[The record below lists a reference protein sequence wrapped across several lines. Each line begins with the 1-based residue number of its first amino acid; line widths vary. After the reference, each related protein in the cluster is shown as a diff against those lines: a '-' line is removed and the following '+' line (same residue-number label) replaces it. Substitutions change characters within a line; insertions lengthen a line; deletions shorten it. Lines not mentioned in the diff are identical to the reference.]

1 VTLATTHSSSET
13 ALDRQQT
20 GFWKQFAIAF
30 IVAQAIGGVGA
41 VTTEL
46 GPWYRAL
53 NKPWWQPP
61 DWLFG
66 PAWTTI
72 FAVTALS
79 AVYAWRAA
87 PGKLNRETIVTL
99 LLANGVFNIV
109 WSVLFFRL
117 QRPDWA
123 LIEVGAL
130 WASVLLPILVFS
142 RYSKRAAWL
151 LVPYI
156 SWVTFAGIL
165 NYTIVRLNP
174 IP

>member
-1 VTLATTHSSSET
+1 MA
-13 ALDRQQT
+13 
-20 GFWKQFAIAF
+20 
-30 IVAQAIGGVGA
+30 AQAIGGVGA
-41 VTTEL
+41 ITTEL

-61 DWLFG
+61 DFLFG

-72 FAVTALS
+72 FAFTALS

-87 PGKLNRETIVTL
+87 PGKTSRETVVTL
-99 LLANGVFNIV
+99 LLANGVFNIL

-130 WASVLLPILVFS
+130 WASVLLPILVFA
-142 RYSKRAAWL
+142 RYSKKAAWL

-165 NYTIVRLNP
+165 NYTIVKLNP
-174 IP
+174 VS

>member
-1 VTLATTHSSSET
+1 MTLASTNSSPAT

-20 GFWKQFAIAF
+20 SFWKPFLIAF
-30 IVAQAIGGVGA
+30 VVAQTIGGVGA
-41 VTTEL
+41 IATDI
-46 GPWYRAL
+46 GPWYKSL
-53 NKPWWQPP
+53 DKPWWQPP

-66 PAWTTI
+66 PAWTVI
-72 FAVTALS
+72 FALTAAS
-79 AVYAWRAA
+79 AAYAWRDA
-87 PGKLNRETIVTL
+87 PTKTARTSLVTL
-99 LLANGVFNIV
+99 LLTNGLFNIL

-123 LIEVGAL
+123 LLEVGAL
-130 WASVLLPILVFS
+130 WASVLIPILVVS

-165 NYTIVRLNP
+165 NYKIVQLNP
-174 IP
+174 MQ

>member
-1 VTLATTHSSSET
+1 VTLAITRTPSEKG
-13 ALDRQQT
+13 LEKRQT
-20 GFWKQFAIAF
+20 GFWKQLAVAF
-30 IVAQAIGGVGA
+30 LAAQAIGGVGA

-66 PAWTTI
+66 PAWTAI
-72 FAVTALS
+72 FALAALS

-87 PGKLNRETIVTL
+87 PSKMSRETIVTL
-99 LLANGVFNIV
+99 LLTNGFLNIL

-117 QRPDWA
+117 KRPDWA

-130 WASVLLPILVFS
+130 WASVLIPILVFS

-174 IP
+174 VP

>member
-1 VTLATTHSSSET
+1 MTLASTNTASET
-13 ALDRQQT
+13 AFERPQT
-20 GFWKQFAIAF
+20 NFWAQFAIAF
-30 IVAQAIGGVGA
+30 LTAQVIGGIGA
-41 VTTEL
+41 ITTEL
-46 GPWYRAL
+46 GPWYKAL

-72 FAVTALS
+72 FALTALS
-79 AVYAWRAA
+79 AVYAWREAST
-87 PGKLNRETIVTL
+87 KTSRETILVL
-99 LLANGVFNIV
+99 LMANGFFNIL
-109 WSVLFFRL
+109 WSVLFFRVH
-117 QRPDWA
+117 RPDLA

-142 RYSKRAAWL
+142 RTSKKAAWL

-165 NYTIVRLNP
+165 NYTIVQLNP
-174 IP
+174 LT

>member
-1 VTLATTHSSSET
+1 MTLATTNTATGT
-13 ALDRQQT
+13 ALDRRQT
-20 GFWKQFAIAF
+20 GFWKQFAVAF
-30 IVAQAIGGVGA
+30 LAAQAIGGIGA

-46 GPWYRAL
+46 GPWYKAL

-72 FAVTALS
+72 FALTALA

-87 PGKLNRETIVTL
+87 PSKTSRETIVVL
-99 LLANGVFNIV
+99 LLSNAFFNIL

-117 QRPDWA
+117 ERPDLA

-130 WASVLLPILVFS
+130 WASVFIPILVFS
-142 RYSKRAAWL
+142 RYSKQAAWL

-165 NYTIVRLNP
+165 NYTIVQLNP
-174 IP
+174 VS